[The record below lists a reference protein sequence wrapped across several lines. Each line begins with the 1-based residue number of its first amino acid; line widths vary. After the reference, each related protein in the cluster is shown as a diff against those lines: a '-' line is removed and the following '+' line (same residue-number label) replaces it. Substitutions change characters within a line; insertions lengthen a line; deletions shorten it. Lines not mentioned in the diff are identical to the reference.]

1 MKVRNLD
8 KSGDWQFGQS
18 QYNYTKRQSAIIL
31 DIKMRLRE
39 WYNDCFFA
47 LQSGIPWQIRLGYK
61 NQKEMLDNDI
71 LTTVRE
77 TEGVLNV
84 FNFSSSLNTVTR
96 RYIASMSI
104 YTEYGQREF
113 EFEFS

>member
-8 KSGDWQFGQS
+8 KNGDWQFGQS

-31 DIKMRLRE
+31 DIKMRLKE

-47 LQSGIPWQIRLGYK
+47 LQNGIPWQIRLGYK

-71 LTTVRE
+71 LTTVKE

-84 FNFSSSLNTVTR
+84 FNFSSSLDTAAR

-113 EFEFS
+113 EFEFI